1 MPEQPVIAY
10 GPVVLRAVRDAF
22 AVVGAGAM
30 LWLRHWPVLLT
41 IALFALAARM
51 AALWA
56 AVRLSDYQNT
66 LGVLTLALAPLAAVT
81 GIVLMLYTLRHSLP
95 ALSQAGAAIAPQD
108 KVRHHERTL
117 LDMLAS
123 VLVPF
128 LAVYASYGLLKED
141 IDRYLN
147 SLYGE
152 EFAQADFFSGHTD
165 IDTSRFDFASGWLL
179 IVIVVIAV
187 AVKFGLAKLEGR
199 RAWVGFGLIG
209 AYVEVLWLA
218 TLAIQVT
225 NWKDTIWSWAESR
238 RGVEMFV
245 DGWEAMLGRLGP
257 FANVV
262 DAAGAWALGVISSV
276 DSLVVVPIA
285 WLTVGAVVY
294 GHKLAEP
301 PEPPQPRILR
311 VLPGPVRRWGG
322 ELAGEV
328 LERFTALFG
337 GLRQL
342 AVAGLAPMLIF
353 GLAFLASQR
362 LQDGLDRLA
371 RLIIGP
377 QTAGEWIA
385 FSPHV
390 DTITRAV
397 GLTVT
402 MSLLAAAIER
412 VLAYGL
418 AEVPEE
424 EDISEKD
431 EAALA

>member
-1 MPEQPVIAY
+1 
-10 GPVVLRAVRDAF
+10 
-22 AVVGAGAM
+22 
-30 LWLRHWPVLLT
+30 
-41 IALFALAARM
+41 
-51 AALWA
+51 
-56 AVRLSDYQNT
+56 
-66 LGVLTLALAPLAAVT
+66 
-81 GIVLMLYTLRHSLP
+81 
-95 ALSQAGAAIAPQD
+95 
-108 KVRHHERTL
+108 
-117 LDMLAS
+117 
-123 VLVPF
+123 
-128 LAVYASYGLLKED
+128 
-141 IDRYLN
+141 
-147 SLYGE
+147 
-152 EFAQADFFSGHTD
+152 
-165 IDTSRFDFASGWLL
+165 
-179 IVIVVIAV
+179 VIVVVAV
-187 AVKFGLAKLEGR
+187 ALKFGLAKLEGR
-199 RAWVGFGLIG
+199 RAWAGFGFIG

-225 NWKDTIWSWAESR
+225 NWKDTVWSWAESR

-245 DGWEAMLGRLGP
+245 NGWEAMLGRLGP
-257 FANVV
+257 FANAV
-262 DAAGAWALGVISSV
+262 DAAGAWALGVVSSV

-301 PEPPQPRILR
+301 PTPPQPRILK
-311 VLPGPVRRWGG
+311 VVPGPVRRWGG

-362 LQDGLDRLA
+362 LEDGLDRVS
-371 RLIIGP
+371 RLVIGP

-390 DTITRAV
+390 ETFTRAV

-412 VLAYGL
+412 VLARGL
-418 AEVPEE
+418 GEAPEG
-424 EDISEKD
+424 SEP
-431 EAALA
+431 EAAGVQVAAV